1 MRHFFSARPFPAA
14 CPIASLALG
23 VTVPAAPRLLVAVPG
38 GAQRLA
44 SGDTAA
50 HPGAVLLTVVTTR
63 ADQYLTLTPGTQ
75 KQSRIAHR
83 SSPGEEDWT
92 SREHAVI
99 LEIEPCASADLG
111 RSPGRDLQV
120 FKSGVASASTPEAD
134 LTRTRSRRH
143 GHAGYAEL
151 THTRSKALTLVRADQ
166 AGTQP
171 AGQKTKAPSDAFK
184 SEWLSKSA
192 NTYRA
197 GCSPNTRTSSKPFT
211 IGYADKTKML
221 NTALEWHGE
230 SETA

>member
-23 VTVPAAPRLLVAVPG
+23 VTVPAAPRLLVAVSG
-38 GAQRLA
+38 RAQRLA
-44 SGDTAA
+44 PGDTAA
-50 HPGAVLLTVVTTR
+50 HPGAVAPASITVR
-63 ADQYLTLTPGTQ
+63 ADQHLALTPGTQ

-120 FKSGVASASTPEAD
+120 FKSGVASASTPETD
-134 LTRTRSRRH
+134 LTRTHSRRH

-166 AGTQP
+166 TGTQP
-171 AGQKTKAPSDAFK
+171 PGQKTKAPSDAFK

-197 GCSPNTRTSSKPFT
+197 GCSPTTRTSSKPFT
-211 IGYADKTKML
+211 RVGARC
-221 NTALEWHGE
+221 
-230 SETA
+230 

>member
-1 MRHFFSARPFPAA
+1 MRHFFSARPFPAT

-23 VTVPAAPRLLVAVPG
+23 VTVPAAPRLLVAVSG

-44 SGDTAA
+44 PGDTAA
-50 HPGAVLLTVVTTR
+50 HPGAVAPASITVR
-63 ADQYLTLTPGTQ
+63 ADQHLALTPGAQ

-120 FKSGVASASTPEAD
+120 FKSGVASASTPETD

-151 THTRSKALTLVRADQ
+151 THTVE
-166 AGTQP
+166 GTN
-171 AGQKTKAPSDAFK
+171 TDPSGPDWNSTGWA
-184 SEWLSKSA
+184 E
-192 NTYRA
+192 
-197 GCSPNTRTSSKPFT
+197 
-211 IGYADKTKML
+211 DKNAERRLQIRM
-221 NTALEWHGE
+221 ALEIGQYLSLRLFAEYAHLVEAIHTRRRTRIEHVHNELWGY
-230 SETA
+230 

>member
-23 VTVPAAPRLLVAVPG
+23 VTVPAAPRLLVAVSG
-38 GAQRLA
+38 CAQRFA
-44 SGDTAA
+44 PGDTATYRA
-50 HPGAVLLTVVTTR
+50 AVLLTAVTTR
-63 ADQYLTLTPGTQ
+63 ADQYLALTPGTQ
-75 KQSRIAHR
+75 KQSRIPHR

-120 FKSGVASASTPEAD
+120 LKSGVASASTPEAD

-151 THTRSKALTLVRADQ
+151 THTVEGTNAD
-166 AGTQP
+166 
-171 AGQKTKAPSDAFK
+171 PSGPDWNSTGWA
-184 SEWLSKSA
+184 EDKSA
-192 NTYRA
+192 ER
-197 GCSPNTRTSSKPFT
+197 RLQ
-211 IGYADKTKML
+211 IRM
-221 NTALEWHGE
+221 ALEIGQYLSHRLFAEYAHFVEAIHRRIALDSRNTFPG
-230 SETA
+230 A